1 MKKILI
7 ALIVLIF
14 LNFSQQF
21 DCSDY
26 SSSLECG
33 LFNTG
38 YKFQCFMSSSK
49 CQEVKVESGCQMK
62 EGNCQKEGDAQ
73 NVECHLYDHPIAS
86 DKYLKVCKKIIVDS
100 GCEVSSPTDC
110 HAKTD
115 TSKKKC
121 EYTENN
127 SHCKLYDKTC
137 EDYDTKEC
145 GNLALGK
152 ESGTNQCYFP
162 GQGNCQEV
170 LIDEYCYVDDNR
182 QCTKRKEFNE
192 TLYKCFDGTEDEK
205 QTCKRIAKKCEEQ
218 NTLDKCR
225 EFGANCYK
233 ANIQGRTRTTSCNE
247 VKVISPKCKID
258 TNGNCVADQADTDYE
273 KCGFIQENGEYKC
286 GPINKACYEVAKNDK
301 CNKIEST
308 DGKICTKVKDYTTTP
323 CKEVFI
329 DPECKINADGECT
342 INTKQKNNKCQYFL
356 GFFKCRF
363 YEIDSECKIEDDTCK
378 NNGNTPE
385 GQKCDF
391 VDQSRTKCKL
401 RDIRCDEI
409 SQDQCDGENV
419 INRQSGRKCSWNGL
433 NCKEYKI
440 DNVCTVTSTNQCG
453 KKADATL
460 QKNYKCLFTNSS
472 ELECIQKQDTCESY
486 YTDCSSHNVENKI
499 QCKANY
505 PNCKKIEIDEN
516 CEVDNIIGTCVTKNG
531 KTIDSKKKC
540 GFWNAE
546 LTICKIMDKPC
557 EEFGNKN
564 DCHTVDN
571 CAYITSYN
579 NDLLSCYLTET
590 KDNNVCKLDDNR
602 ECIPAKENSIANYE
616 TCDFIYDYM
625 NKKAICQKRNLECNE
640 IKDQNICN
648 SVKTDE
654 QQCLYLGTSCL
665 ELINDDYCYYNTN
678 EGKCTF
684 RSGNQPSN
692 YYCTTLTYRGEYY
705 CMRAEKKCSSITKT
719 DECNSFTPVDRQC
732 FYVQGYGDNYR
743 CKNIEVDSQCKINEE
758 GKCTGNGCAYDDD
771 DEKNHCAYK
780 NNDSSILKVK
790 RLLLLALFFIF

>member
-7 ALIVLIF
+7 VLIVLIF
-14 LNFSQQF
+14 LNFSQQL

-26 SSSLECG
+26 SYSSSCG

-38 YKFQCFMSSSK
+38 YKFQCFMSSST

-62 EGNCQKEGDAQ
+62 EGSCQKEGDAQ
-73 NVECHLYDHPIAS
+73 NVECHLYDHEIAS
-86 DKYLKVCKKIIVDS
+86 GKNLKVCKKIIVDS
-100 GCEVSSPTDC
+100 GCKVSSPTDC
-110 HAKTD
+110 DAKTD
-115 TSKKKC
+115 TDTSKQKC
-121 EYTENN
+121 EYTEDY

-137 EDYDTKEC
+137 EDYNTIEC
-145 GNLALGK
+145 GSLALGIN
-152 ESGTNQCYFP
+152 SGTNQCYFT

-170 LIDEYCYVDDNR
+170 LIDEYCYMDDNE
-182 QCTKRKEFNE
+182 QCTKRKKFNE
-192 TLYKCFDGTEDEK
+192 TLYKCSPGTEDEK

-233 ANIQGRTRTTSCNE
+233 VNIQGRTTSCNE

-273 KCGFIQENGEYKC
+273 NCDFIQENGEYKC
-286 GPINKACYEVAKNDK
+286 GPINKACNEVANNDK
-301 CNKIEST
+301 CNKIELA
-308 DGKICTKVKDYTTTP
+308 DGQICRKVKGYTTYP
-323 CKEVFI
+323 CKDVLI
-329 DPECKINADGECT
+329 DPECQIDANGECKIIT
-342 INTKQKNNKCQYFL
+342 PSKNNKCQYVNSFY
-356 GFFKCRF
+356 KCQF
-363 YEIDSECKIEDDTCK
+363 YEIDSECKIEGNTCE
-378 NNGNTPE
+378 NNGNPPE
-385 GQKCDF
+385 GKKCDF

-419 INRQSGRKCSWNGL
+419 INRQSGRKCSWNGS

-440 DNVCTVTSTNQCG
+440 DNVCTVTSADQCD

-472 ELECIQKQDTCESY
+472 LLECIQKQDTCESY
-486 YTDCSSHNVENKI
+486 YTGCSSHNIENQI
-499 QCKANY
+499 QCIDNY

-516 CEVDNIIGTCVTKNG
+516 CEVNDRGSCVTKNG

-540 GFWNAE
+540 DFWNE
-546 LTICKIMDKPC
+546 EKTICKIMDKPC
-557 EEFGNKN
+557 GEFDNKN
-564 DCHTVDN
+564 DCHAVDN
-571 CAYITSYN
+571 CAYITPYN
-579 NDLLSCYLTET
+579 FGYLSCYLTET
-590 KDNNVCKLDDNR
+590 KDNSVCKIDGNR
-602 ECIPAKENSIANYE
+602 DCIPANQNSIANYE
-616 TCDFIYDYM
+616 TCNFKYDYE
-625 NKKAICQKRNLECNE
+625 NNKAICQKRNLGCNE
-640 IKDQNICN
+640 ILDQNICN

-654 QQCLYLGTSCL
+654 QQCIYGGTSCL
-665 ELINDDYCYYNTN
+665 ELKNDDYCYYNTN

-692 YYCTTLTYRGEYY
+692 YYCTTTINNGVYS
-705 CMRAEKKCSSITKT
+705 CKRAEKKCSSITKAN
-719 DECNSFTPVDRQC
+719 DCNSFTPVDRQC
-732 FYVQGYGDNYR
+732 FYVQGHGNNYE

-771 DEKNHCAYK
+771 DKKNHCAYK

>member
-152 ESGTNQCYFP
+152 ESRTNQCYFP

-225 EFGANCYK
+225 EFGENCYK

-258 TNGNCVADQADTDYE
+258 TNGNCVAIQVDTDYE

-308 DGKICTKVKDYTTTP
+308 DGKICTKVKGYTTTP

-771 DEKNHCAYK
+771 DKKNHCAYK

>member
-1 MKKILI
+1 MKKL
-7 ALIVLIF
+7 LIVLIVSIF
-14 LNFSQQF
+14 LNFSQQLE
-21 DCSDY
+21 CSEY
-26 SSSLECG
+26 SFSSSCG

-62 EGNCQKEGDAQ
+62 DGICQKEGDAQ
-73 NVECHLYDHPIAS
+73 NVECHLYDHEIAS
-86 DKYLKVCKKIIVDS
+86 GKNLKVCKKIIVDS
-100 GCEVSSPTDC
+100 GCKVSSPTDC
-110 HAKTD
+110 DAKTD
-115 TSKKKC
+115 TDTSKQKC
-121 EYTENN
+121 EYTEDY

-137 EDYDTKEC
+137 EDYNTIEC
-145 GNLALGK
+145 GSLALGNN
-152 ESGTNQCYFP
+152 SGTNQCYFT

-170 LIDEYCYVDDNR
+170 LIDEYCYMDDNG
-182 QCTKRKEFNE
+182 QCTKRKDFNE
-192 TLYKCFDGTEDEK
+192 TLYKCSPGTEDKK
-205 QTCKRIAKKCEEQ
+205 QTCKKIAKKCEEQ
-218 NTLDKCR
+218 TTLDKCG

-233 ANIQGRTRTTSCNE
+233 VNIQGRTTFCNE

-258 TNGNCVADQADTDYE
+258 TNGDCVADQADTEYE
-273 KCGFIQENGEYKC
+273 NCGFIPENGEYKC
-286 GPINKACYEVAKNDK
+286 GPINKACNKVAKNDK
-301 CNKIEST
+301 CNKIELA
-308 DGKICTKVKDYTTTP
+308 DGHICTKVKDYTTTP
-323 CKEVFI
+323 CKDVLI
-329 DPECKINADGECT
+329 DPECQIDANGECKIIT
-342 INTKQKNNKCQYFL
+342 PSKNNKCQYVN
-356 GFFKCRF
+356 GFYKCQF
-363 YEIDSECKIEDDTCK
+363 YEIDSECKIENTCE
-378 NNGNTPE
+378 NNGNPPE

-391 VDQSRTKCKL
+391 VDQSPTKCKL
-401 RDIRCDEI
+401 REIRCDEI

-453 KKADATL
+453 KKDDATL
-460 QKNYKCLFTNSS
+460 QDNYICLFTNSS
-472 ELECIQKQDTCESY
+472 KLECIQKQDTCESY
-486 YTDCSSHNVENKI
+486 YTDCASHNIVNQI
-499 QCKANY
+499 QCINNS

-516 CEVDNIIGTCVTKNG
+516 CEVNSSGSCVTKNG

-540 GFWNAE
+540 GFWNE
-546 LTICKIMDKPC
+546 EETICKIMDKPC
-557 EEFGNKN
+557 GEFHNKN

-571 CAYITSYN
+571 CAYIAPYGYSSSY
-579 NDLLSCYLTET
+579 CYLTET
-590 KDNNVCKLDDNR
+590 KDNSVCKINDDR
-602 ECIPAKENSIANYE
+602 ECISAKENSIANYE
-616 TCDFIYDYM
+616 TCNFMYDYE
-625 NKKAICQKRNLECNE
+625 NKKAICQKRILGCNE
-640 IKDQNICN
+640 IKAQNICN

-692 YYCTTLTYRGEYY
+692 YYCTTLTHNGEYY

-780 NNDSSILKVK
+780 NNDSAILKVK

>member
-1 MKKILI
+1 MKKL
-7 ALIVLIF
+7 LIVLIVSIF
-14 LNFSQQF
+14 LNFSQQLE
-21 DCSDY
+21 CSEY
-26 SSSLECG
+26 SFSSSCG

-38 YKFQCFMSSSK
+38 YKFQCFMSST

-62 EGNCQKEGDAQ
+62 DGSCIKEGDAQ
-73 NVECHLYDHPIAS
+73 NVECHLYDHPIGFG
-86 DKYLKVCKKIIVDS
+86 KNLKVCKKIIVDP
-100 GCEVSSPTDC
+100 GCEVLSPTECQANTNNKD
-110 HAKTD
+110 
-115 TSKKKC
+115 KKKC

-127 SHCKLYDKTC
+127 SHCKIYDKTC
-137 EDYDTKEC
+137 EDYDTKVC

-152 ESGTNQCYFP
+152 ESGTNQCYLP
-162 GQGNCQEV
+162 VHGNCQEV

-192 TLYKCFDGTEDEK
+192 TLYKCLDGTEDEK

-233 ANIQGRTRTTSCNE
+233 ANIQGRTTSCNE

-258 TNGNCVADQADTDYE
+258 TNGDCVADQADTDYE
-273 KCGFIQENGEYKC
+273 NCDFIQENGEYKC
-286 GPINKACYEVAKNDK
+286 GPINKACNEVAKNDK
-301 CNKIEST
+301 CNKIELA
-308 DGKICTKVKDYTTTP
+308 DGHICTKVKDYTTTP
-323 CKEVFI
+323 CKDVLI
-329 DPECKINADGECT
+329 DPECQIDANGECKIIT
-342 INTKQKNNKCQYFL
+342 PSKKNKCQYVN
-356 GFFKCRF
+356 GFYKCQF
-363 YEIDSECKIEDDTCK
+363 YEIDSECKIEDNTCK
-378 NNGNTPE
+378 NNGNPPPE

-391 VDQSRTKCKL
+391 VDLSRTKCKL

-419 INRQSGRKCSWNGL
+419 INRQSGRKCSWNGDY
-433 NCKEYKI
+433 CKEYKI
-440 DNVCTVTSTNQCG
+440 DNVCTVTSADQCG
-453 KKADATL
+453 EKADATL
-460 QKNYKCLFTNSS
+460 QEKYKCLFTNSS
-472 ELECIQKQDTCESY
+472 LLECIQKQDTCESY
-486 YTDCSSHNVENKI
+486 YTDCSSHKVENKI
-499 QCKANY
+499 QCIDNY

-516 CEVDNIIGTCVTKNG
+516 CEVNNRGSCVTKNG
-531 KTIDSKKKC
+531 KTIDSTKKC
-540 GFWNAE
+540 DFWNE
-546 LTICKIMDKPC
+546 EKTICKIMDKPC
-557 EEFGNKN
+557 GEFDNKN

-571 CAYITSYN
+571 CAYITPYGYSSSY
-579 NDLLSCYLTET
+579 CYLTET
-590 KDNNVCKLDDNR
+590 KDNNVCKLDDKR

-616 TCDFIYDYM
+616 TCNFIYDSE
-625 NKKAICQKRNLECNE
+625 NKKAICQKRILGCNE

-648 SVKTDE
+648 SVKIDE
-654 QQCLYLGTSCL
+654 QQCIYSDRSCL

-692 YYCTTLTYRGEYY
+692 YYCTTSTYSGKYY
-705 CMRAEKKCSSITKT
+705 CERAEKKCSSITKT
-719 DECNSFTPVDRQC
+719 EECNSFTPVDRQC

-780 NNDSSILKVK
+780 NNDSAILKVK

>member
-26 SSSLECG
+26 SSSSECG

-49 CQEVKVESGCQMK
+49 CQEVKIESGCQMK

-86 DKYLKVCKKIIVDS
+86 GENLKVCKKIIVDS

-121 EYTENN
+121 KYTENN
-127 SHCKLYDKTC
+127 SHCKLYNKTC

-152 ESGTNQCYFP
+152 ESETNQCYYP

-170 LIDEYCYVDDNR
+170 LIDEYCYMDDNR
-182 QCTKRKEFNE
+182 QCTNRKEFNE
-192 TLYKCFDGTEDEK
+192 TLYKCSYVTEDEK

-233 ANIQGRTRTTSCNE
+233 ANIQDRDTFCNE
-247 VKVISPKCKID
+247 VKVISPKCKIN

-273 KCGFIQENGEYKC
+273 NCGFIPENDEYKC
-286 GPINKACYEVAKNDK
+286 GPINKACNEVANNDK
-301 CNKIEST
+301 CNKIELA
-308 DGKICTKVKDYTTTP
+308 DGHICTKVKGYTIYP
-323 CKEVFI
+323 CKDVLI
-329 DPECKINADGECT
+329 DPECQIDANGECKIIT
-342 INTKQKNNKCQYFL
+342 PSKNNKCQYVS
-356 GFFKCRF
+356 GFDKCQF
-363 YEIDSECKIEDDTCK
+363 YEIDTECKIEGNNCK
-378 NNGNTPE
+378 NNSDLPTDK
-385 GQKCDF
+385 KCGF
-391 VDQSRTKCKL
+391 VDQSQTKCKL
-401 RDIRCDEI
+401 RDIRCEDFN
-409 SQDQCDGENV
+409 QDQCDGENE
-419 INRQSGRKCSWNGL
+419 INSQSGRKCSWNGDY
-433 NCKEYKI
+433 CKEYKI
-440 DNVCTVTSTNQCG
+440 DNVCTVTSADKCG
-453 KKADATL
+453 KKDDATL
-460 QKNYKCLFTNSS
+460 LKNYKCLFTNSS

-486 YTDCSSHNVENKI
+486 YTDCLSHNIKNQI
-499 QCKANY
+499 QCINNS

-516 CEVDNIIGTCVTKNG
+516 CEVDNFRRCVTNG
-531 KTIDSKKKC
+531 KTIDTKKKC
-540 GFWNAE
+540 DFWNE
-546 LTICKIMDKPC
+546 EKTICKIMDKPC
-557 EEFGNKN
+557 GEFNNKN
-564 DCHTVDN
+564 DCHAVDN
-571 CAYITSYN
+571 CAYITPYN
-579 NDLLSCYLTET
+579 FGYLSCYLTET
-590 KDNNVCKLDDNR
+590 KDNSVCKIDGNR
-602 ECIPAKENSIANYE
+602 DCIPANQNSIANYE
-616 TCDFIYDYM
+616 TCNFKYDYE
-625 NKKAICQKRNLECNE
+625 NNKAICQKRNLGCNE
-640 IKDQNICN
+640 ILDQNICN

-654 QQCLYLGTSCL
+654 QQCIYGGTSCL
-665 ELINDDYCYYNTN
+665 ELKNDDYCYYNTN

-692 YYCTTLTYRGEYY
+692 YYCTTTINNGVYS
-705 CMRAEKKCSSITKT
+705 CKRAEKKCSSITKAN
-719 DECNSFTPVDRQC
+719 DCNSFTPVDRQC
-732 FYVQGYGDNYR
+732 FYVQGHGNNYE

-771 DEKNHCAYK
+771 DKKNHCAYK

>member
-1 MKKILI
+1 
-7 ALIVLIF
+7 
-14 LNFSQQF
+14 
-21 DCSDY
+21 
-26 SSSLECG
+26 
-33 LFNTG
+33 
-38 YKFQCFMSSSK
+38 MSSSK

-419 INRQSGRKCSWNGL
+419 INRQSGRKCSWNRL
-433 NCKEYKI
+433 YCKEYKI
-440 DNVCTVTSTNQCG
+440 DNVCTITSTNQCG
-453 KKADATL
+453 KKADSTL
-460 QKNYKCLFTNSS
+460 QENYKCLFTNSS

-516 CEVDNIIGTCVTKNG
+516 CEVDNITGRCVTKNG
-531 KTIDSKKKC
+531 KTIDSNKKC

-732 FYVQGYGDNYR
+732 FYVQGYGDNYK

-771 DEKNHCAYK
+771 DKKNHCAYK

>member
-1 MKKILI
+1 L
-7 ALIVLIF
+7 
-14 LNFSQQF
+14 S
-21 DCSDY
+21 
-26 SSSLECG
+26 
-33 LFNTG
+33 
-38 YKFQCFMSSSK
+38 
-49 CQEVKVESGCQMK
+49 
-62 EGNCQKEGDAQ
+62 
-73 NVECHLYDHPIAS
+73 
-86 DKYLKVCKKIIVDS
+86 CKNRYI
-100 GCEVSSPTDC
+100 
-110 HAKTD
+110 
-115 TSKKKC
+115 KKKC

-162 GQGNCQEV
+162 GQGNCKEV
-170 LIDEYCYVDDNR
+170 LIDEYCYMGDNG

-616 TCDFIYDYM
+616 TCDFIYNYM
-625 NKKAICQKRNLECNE
+625 NKKAISQKRNLECNE

-692 YYCTTLTYRGEYY
+692 Y
-705 CMRAEKKCSSITKT
+705 
-719 DECNSFTPVDRQC
+719 
-732 FYVQGYGDNYR
+732 
-743 CKNIEVDSQCKINEE
+743 
-758 GKCTGNGCAYDDD
+758 
-771 DEKNHCAYK
+771 
-780 NNDSSILKVK
+780 
-790 RLLLLALFFIF
+790 